1 MKSSVSIKSIFLLLT
16 ASSSMIIGSC
26 KKDGTTITPPPPP
39 SATTDSV
46 LFSDDFSSGNANKWP
61 RQNID
66 GNGSITFV
74 NQPALNSPYAVKF
87 TVPNDGVSYRAE
99 LATDSLPYG
108 TYRYRF
114 AVYIPTNW
122 VQDTLGTIVA
132 QWHGY
137 KLING
142 SDTNPPVSLAVKGN
156 NWVLNINTLQ
166 NPTTTTKQVF
176 NLAQLQ
182 TGVWNQFD
190 VRIAWSTATQTGTV
204 AIYNNGQLLK
214 NYSGVNNYSQN
225 FPPYFKIGIYKPEWN
240 PKHGL
245 NYPTGGAPVIVYHD
259 AVILSKYSGP
269 M

>member
-1 MKSSVSIKSIFLLLT
+1 MKLKNITILVLIILSLLSVESCTKDSTITSI
-16 ASSSMIIGSC
+16 
-26 KKDGTTITPPPPP
+26 ITPPP
-39 SATTDSV
+39 ATTDSV
-46 LFSDDFSSGNANKWP
+46 LFSDDFSSGNSNKWQ

-66 GNGSITFV
+66 GNGSITFT
-74 NQPALNSPYAVKF
+74 NLPSLNSPYAVKF

-99 LATDSLPYG
+99 LATDTLPYG

-114 AVYIPTNW
+114 AVYVPTNW

-142 SDTNPPVSLAVKGN
+142 NDINPPVSLAIKSN
-156 NWVLNINTLQ
+156 NFVLNINTLQ
-166 NPTTTTKQVF
+166 TPTTTTKQTF
-176 NLAQLQ
+176 NLAELQ

-190 VRIAWSTATQTGTV
+190 VRIAWSTASQTGTV
-204 AIYNNGQLLK
+204 ALYNNGQLLK
-214 NYSGVNNYSQN
+214 NYSGINNYGQIR
-225 FPPYFKIGIYKPEWN
+225 PPYFKIGIYKPEWN
-240 PKHGL
+240 PSHGL
-245 NYPTGGAPVIVYHD
+245 SYPTGGPPVIVYHD